1 MNKRIAIRAVT
12 ALSLSIFSGIGGA
25 QTVTQSRVIFAA
37 DVPNPIRIAAYET
50 ARINVE
56 LSREDYDIE
65 GDPFAKGRALWLGTS
80 AAGNALRATF
90 VTDKPGIDDFL
101 NADDAYKFSFVL
113 SALSPGDYTI
123 ELALSGQASGV
134 VPTRRTVIVAATP
147 PTVIA
152 TSLGQRPT
160 GKFFLTASPQE
171 LAVLGALT
179 GDGSADKKGLLWGI
193 AEQTMNVWSATGD
206 APAAAKPVCRLYHP
220 QAVTHFY
227 SANAADCALV
237 RKTSP
242 WIDEGIAFKA
252 LTPSNGACPTGTDA
266 VYRLFSAA
274 LGNHVYTRSTATVT
288 AFGQTGWANEGV
300 VFCSPK
306 G

>member
-1 MNKRIAIRAVT
+1 MKRNF
-12 ALSLSIFSGIGGA
+12 LYC
-25 QTVTQSRVIFAA
+25 
-37 DVPNPIRIAAYET
+37 IAATLLLVGFTPAPHAQAVEQARFWFVYPSSGAIGPYSDLYELTVRVDIYTLFARPLPPT
-50 ARINVE
+50 AVRFVGW
-56 LSREDYDIE
+56 SVDGAR
-65 GDPFAKGRALWLGTS
+65 
-80 AAGNALRATF
+80 LRATF
-90 VTDKPGIDDFL
+90 LADKSNSGSMTPAFFNPYVFSLALPPLAPGAYTVELGTADGKVTDTQ
-101 NADDAYKFSFVL
+101 S
-113 SALSPGDYTI
+113 
-123 ELALSGQASGV
+123 LAV
-134 VPTRRTVIVAATP
+134 VGAPATLP
-147 PTVIA
+147 A
-152 TSLGQRPT
+152 TSLSNRRS
-160 GKFFLTASPQE
+160 GKFFLTASSTE
-171 LAVLGALT
+171 VNSLLALT
-179 GDGSADKKGLLWGI
+179 ASSDPPLEDGGVRWGI

-206 APAAAKPVCRLYHP
+206 APPAAKPVCRLYHP

-274 LGNHVYTRSTATVT
+274 LGNHVYTRSTATVS